1 MIKKTLMSDAKAVDA
16 SQGLVEAF
24 TNTMGVIDSDG
35 DIIDPIAFNGSI
47 AKNLPLPVLAG
58 HDQHSVVGKVIS
70 ARPVHIADDE
80 YKLYTLMQMN
90 METQGGKEAFSNV
103 SGNFVREWS
112 VGFNV
117 PEEGWEIEGSGKSQT
132 RRIKELDWVE
142 VSTVIRGASPATAT
156 ISAKSEDDCVTPVDN
171 PQPKT
176 LLEIYTGETPE
187 ENASGTEVQETD
199 APDTE
204 LLQAQIDLLKLKG
217 KKKKPKRY

>member
-217 KKKKPKRY
+217 KKKKPKY

>member
-24 TNTMGVIDSDG
+24 TNTMGVVDSDG

-217 KKKKPKRY
+217 KKKKPKY

>member
-24 TNTMGVIDSDG
+24 TNTMGVVDSDG

-217 KKKKPKRY
+217 KKKKPKKY